1 MSPTCRECGGPVKQR
16 TVAMGGVEKVLTPD
30 RCVPCREAVIARVEA
45 QSRRAEAGIRSDQA
59 NVPAGLVVYPDFEG
73 QVAAVYRTVT
83 EVPLVWITGGPY
95 SGKTTLAGAVI
106 LRAVEA
112 GLSARYEHASSIV
125 DKERWKDKGIWL
137 SVQIL
142 AVDGLFSDRSKLPA
156 WLLDEID
163 HLLQRRRDE
172 GLHTLITSTKSI
184 RGVDA
189 MADVDLALR
198 VTAMAGSRG
207 VLTLPERAGA
217 R

>member
-1 MSPTCRECGGPVKQR
+1 MIPTCRDCGGPVKQR
-16 TVAMGGVEKVLTPD
+16 VVAFGGVEKILTPD
-30 RCVPCREAVIARVEA
+30 RCVRCREAVTARVEA
-45 QSRRAEAGIRSDQA
+45 QSRTAEAGIRVDAA
-59 NVPAGLVVYPDFEG
+59 NVPAGLVVFPDFEG
-73 QVAAVYRTVT
+73 PVGAVYRTVT
-83 EVPLVWITGGPY
+83 EIPLVWVTGGPY
-95 SGKTTLAGAVI
+95 SGKTTLAGAVV
-106 LRAVEA
+106 LRAVES
-112 GLSARYEHASSIV
+112 GVSARYEHASSIV

-137 SVQIL
+137 SVQVL

-189 MADVDLALR
+189 MADADLALR
-198 VTAMAGSRG
+198 ITAMAGSRG